1 MKMNRNLSVALAF
14 VLVFL
19 IYQAFWSGGS
29 GNDVEGGFVKV
40 SRGDLSLTL
49 SERGTLTTRNA
60 TNIRSVVR
68 GRRRIEWLV
77 AEGTVVKEGDILVEL
92 EKTEVQRRI
101 DQLENE
107 LISVETS
114 LNSAINDLKIQEDKN
129 KTTLEKAKLNLEV
142 AEVELEKLTLG
153 DIPRREREL
162 SLAIEKATSELER
175 SEGLWED
182 MPTMLEKGFVTQ
194 DQFEQERIN
203 LKERRDALVTAEQN
217 QLLYDT
223 YEKPLTKK
231 QKNAG
236 VLEAQRNV
244 EMETR
249 GAATLLANLKL
260 RVSQYERGLA
270 ETREEFDR
278 EKANL
283 ELMTVF
289 SPTQG
294 IVFYGNPD
302 RPWDRDG
309 IRAGGDAHF
318 NQTLLTIPD

>member
-1 MKMNRNLSVALAF
+1 MKMNRNLSIALAL

-19 IYQAFWSGGS
+19 LYQAFWSGGS
-29 GNDVEGGFVKV
+29 GNEVEGGFVKV
-40 SRGDLSLTL
+40 GRGDLSLTL

-77 AEGTVVKEGDILVEL
+77 DEGTVVKKGDILVEL

-142 AEVELEKLTLG
+142 AEVELEKLILG

-175 SEGLWED
+175 SEGLWKD

-194 DQFEQERIN
+194 DQF
-203 LKERRDALVTAEQN
+203 
-217 QLLYDT
+217 
-223 YEKPLTKK
+223 
-231 QKNAG
+231 
-236 VLEAQRNV
+236 
-244 EMETR
+244 
-249 GAATLLANLKL
+249 
-260 RVSQYERGLA
+260 
-270 ETREEFDR
+270 
-278 EKANL
+278 
-283 ELMTVF
+283 
-289 SPTQG
+289 
-294 IVFYGNPD
+294 
-302 RPWDRDG
+302 
-309 IRAGGDAHF
+309 
-318 NQTLLTIPD
+318 